1 MELNY
6 LMLLLV
12 VFVVLAVWA
21 TVFWN
26 KVTRQREEADKKLL
40 LAHDLSAKANS
51 ILNSLDQ
58 EKEKREQA
66 LALEIE
72 KKEEEF
78 TSSRLLILA
87 AIQRSKNE
95 LEAKKVAF
103 EKTVSLTMEKIA
115 EEREEL
121 NALTQQK
128 LKEVEQNK
136 LTSLA
141 ELARKKQDDEAAL
154 LLERI

>member
-58 EKEKREQA
+58 EKEKKRTG
-66 LALEIE
+66 I
-72 KKEEEF
+72 
-78 TSSRLLILA
+78 SSRD
-87 AIQRSKNE
+87 
-95 LEAKKVAF
+95 
-103 EKTVSLTMEKIA
+103 
-115 EEREEL
+115 
-121 NALTQQK
+121 
-128 LKEVEQNK
+128 
-136 LTSLA
+136 
-141 ELARKKQDDEAAL
+141 RKK
-154 LLERI
+154 RGRVYIF

>member
-58 EKEKREQA
+58 EKEG
-66 LALEIE
+66 I
-72 KKEEEF
+72 
-78 TSSRLLILA
+78 SSRD
-87 AIQRSKNE
+87 
-95 LEAKKVAF
+95 
-103 EKTVSLTMEKIA
+103 
-115 EEREEL
+115 
-121 NALTQQK
+121 
-128 LKEVEQNK
+128 
-136 LTSLA
+136 
-141 ELARKKQDDEAAL
+141 RKK
-154 LLERI
+154 RGRVYIF